1 MSYPRAT
8 VSWSRPNVP
17 LIQGDERFTYKA
29 DVLDHVR
36 VLATIT
42 ISALRRQDN
51 GTYTCSAKNDRDMLM
66 AQQDVVVLEPAEISV
81 DSVEALDSR
90 TALLRWSLEYKGNL
104 PIKRYH
110 LQMKNYSTGGADW
123 LDMDDKIPSNA
134 TSYTVRYLAPA
145 VTYGFQLAAVNEAGH
160 SNWEAKNLTMPA
172 DVPPKITWVQMMAS
186 TNETLLFGWRRPSHD
201 NGAEITNYIVQLS
214 QHEKV
219 VANETL
225 NVAAPSERQNY
236 IFIFVGLEPGE
247 CYAFQVQA
255 CSQIGCGSWSEELD
269 ATTSDGMAD
278 PPENVQMRCYHD
290 NTQNLNYVV
299 ITWDVPK
306 NVRGSVQAYNVTLQ
320 GDALYRNGSGHL
332 VRDNFR
338 EFTEVHKENLV
349 FKSTVRPNTN
359 YSVKICTINKA
370 GCGHSSNPNDK
381 AKCNSPPSVP
391 SWMPNFELSTID
403 GIDKCRQLKLH
414 LHRISERNGFIRCYK
429 VILIKLAKG
438 DNLSSLPKNPVENN
452 LTSYED
458 VHQSGA
464 VRGAYLAEAFDHE
477 NFASEVVLGDEEFS
491 LCDPRSEPPFR
502 VRRSS
507 QEEVEEEERT
517 LRIYDGS
524 LDPDTNYSG
533 YVEVQVWGPDGQ
545 ILAKQSEYF
554 KPAQTSKCS
563 LSSSGSSAG
572 TAPPVRPTDSPMT
585 FLFGVICG
593 TILVVIVLILVIC
606 LIRRRNSCPYDGEE
620 GEHLGLTALLRRTV
634 HRSTH
639 LPRGSHLSK
648 LPYFGPIAAE
658 ELPAAYAEKH
668 LDTDLLF
675 RTEFEALPD
684 IFRDRTTTA
693 SDSCENACKNRYHE
707 IKAFDQTR
715 IRLSSDLDI
724 PGSDYINAN
733 FVEGYRE
740 KKLYICA
747 QAPLKHT
754 ICDFWRMIWQQG
766 VSVIV
771 MLTGLEENGDEKCAQ
786 YWSDGKSLE
795 VGYFS
800 VTLISFKKCSDY
812 ILRTLLLKCSKN
824 QEVCQREI
832 LHFHFLMWSDFL
844 SPGQPSWLLRFIKR
858 VNEHYSSDR
867 GPLLV
872 HCSEGVGRTGT
883 YVAIDSLRQQLDD
896 EGIVDI
902 FSFTSNLRYHRNHLI
917 RTLEEYMFVYRA
929 LMEHAQFGDTELEL
943 HHLRDHYELLKGKVR
958 DNCRT
963 GLEVEF
969 EKLND
974 VFEEPKTYCVGAWEI
989 NRCKNRYECIIPYDM
1004 NRVILLP
1011 SIADQSSYINA
1022 SHIQGYYRSLSF
1034 IITQDPLPQT
1044 ICDFWRMVKEQHI
1057 TTLVML
1063 SEVGPDLNKCPQYW
1077 PDECHEEIYETVRVK
1092 LKSSS
1097 QTSHYILRQFIV
1109 TDVEDE
1115 QKHLMSQFQLINWS
1129 SCGSGVPENL
1139 SSLIVAIEHVQQ
1151 HHNSQ
1156 ISTGP
1161 ITVHCSGGGD
1171 RSGIYVALSDLI
1183 EQARC
1188 DERADVFQTTKY
1200 ARAQRHCLLQTLEQ
1214 YDFLYRG
1221 LIHYVERY
1229 NLCNL
1234 GDTPL

>member
-1 MSYPRAT
+1 
-8 VSWSRPNVP
+8 
-17 LIQGDERFTYKA
+17 
-29 DVLDHVR
+29 
-36 VLATIT
+36 
-42 ISALRRQDN
+42 
-51 GTYTCSAKNDRDMLM
+51 
-66 AQQDVVVLEPAEISV
+66 
-81 DSVEALDSR
+81 
-90 TALLRWSLEYKGNL
+90 
-104 PIKRYH
+104 
-110 LQMKNYSTGGADW
+110 
-123 LDMDDKIPSNA
+123 
-134 TSYTVRYLAPA
+134 
-145 VTYGFQLAAVNEAGH
+145 
-160 SNWEAKNLTMPA
+160 
-172 DVPPKITWVQMMAS
+172 MAS
-186 TNETLLFGWRRPSHD
+186 TNETLLFGWRRPTHD
-201 NGAEITNYIVQLS
+201 NGAEISHYVVQLS
-214 QHEKV
+214 QQQKLV
-219 VANETL
+219 SNETL
-225 NVAAPSERQNY
+225 PVLPSERQNY

-247 CYAFQVQA
+247 CYAFQVQP
-255 CSQIGCGSWSEELD
+255 CSQIGCGSWSDELD

-278 PPENVQMRCYHD
+278 PPENIEMRCFHD
-290 NTQNLNYVV
+290 NTQNINYVV
-299 ITWDVPK
+299 VTWDSPK
-306 NVRGSVQAYNVTLQ
+306 NVRGSVQAYNVTLE
-320 GDALYRNGSGHL
+320 GEARYRNASGQ
-332 VRDNFR
+332 VVTDTFQ
-338 EFTEVHKENLV
+338 EFNEVQKENKV

-359 YSVKICTINKA
+359 YTVKICTVNKA
-370 GCGHSSNPNDK
+370 GCGHLSTLTEK
-381 AKCNSPPSVP
+381 AKCVSPPSVP
-391 SWMPNFELSTID
+391 SSMPEFKLNAME
-403 GIDKCRQLKLH
+403 GHEKCRQLTLKLQKV
-414 LHRISERNGFIRCYK
+414 SERNGFIRCYR
-429 VILIKLAKG
+429 VIVIKLAKG
-438 DNLSSLPKNPVENN
+438 ETISILPRNPHEVN
-452 LTSYED
+452 LTSYEG
-458 VHQSGA
+458 VHQNGA
-464 VRGAYLAEAFDHE
+464 GGGAYLAEAFDND
-477 NFASEVVLGDEEFS
+477 NFESEVILGDGEFS
-491 LCDPRSEPPFR
+491 LCDPRSGPPFR
-502 VRRSS
+502 IRRSTE
-507 QEEVEEEERT
+507 EEVEEEERT
-517 LRIYDGS
+517 LRVYDGS

-533 YVEVQVWGPDGQ
+533 FVEVQVWGPDGQ

-554 KPAQTSKCS
+554 KPVQTSS

-593 TILVVIVLILVIC
+593 TILVVLVLILVIC
-606 LIRRRNSCPYDGEE
+606 LIRRRNSCPYDGDD

-634 HRSTH
+634 HRSSH
-639 LPRGSHLSK
+639 LARGSHLSK

-658 ELPAAYAEKH
+658 ELPAVYAEKH

-675 RTEFEALPD
+675 RSEFEALPD
-684 IFRDRTTTA
+684 VFRDRTTTA
-693 SDSCENACKNRYHE
+693 SDCIDNVCKNRYPE
-707 IKAFDQTR
+707 VKAYDQTR

-747 QAPLKHT
+747 QAPLKNT
-754 ICDFWRMIWQQG
+754 VCDFWRMVWQQG

-771 MLTGLEENGDEKCAQ
+771 MLTGLEENGEEKCAQ
-786 YWSDGKSLE
+786 YWSDSKSLE
-795 VGYFS
+795 VSYFS

-824 QEVCQREI
+824 EEVCQREV

-858 VNEHYSSDR
+858 VNEHYTGDR

-883 YVAIDSLRQQLDD
+883 YVAIDSLIEQLDA

-902 FSFTSNLRYHRNHLI
+902 FSFVTHLRYHRNHLI

-969 EKLND
+969 E
-974 VFEEPKTYCVGAWEI
+974 
-989 NRCKNRYECIIPYDM
+989 
-1004 NRVILLP
+1004 
-1011 SIADQSSYINA
+1011 
-1022 SHIQGYYRSLSF
+1022 GYYRSLSF

-1044 ICDFWRMVKEQHI
+1044 IWDFWRMVKEQHI

-1063 SEVGPDLNKCPQYW
+1063 SELGPDLNKCPQYW
-1077 PDECHEEIYETVRVK
+1077 PDENEEEIYETVKVK

-1097 QTSHYILRQFIV
+1097 QTSHYILRQFVV
-1109 TDVEDE
+1109 TDLEDE
-1115 QKHLMSQFQLINWS
+1115 QKHMLSQFQLINWS
-1129 SCGSGVPENL
+1129 SCGGGVPENL

-1151 HHNSQ
+1151 YHNSQ
-1156 ISTGP
+1156 LSTGP

-1188 DERADVFQTTKY
+1188 DERVDVFQTTKY

-1234 GDTPL
+1234 GDTQL

>member
-1 MSYPRAT
+1 
-8 VSWSRPNVP
+8 
-17 LIQGDERFTYKA
+17 
-29 DVLDHVR
+29 
-36 VLATIT
+36 
-42 ISALRRQDN
+42 
-51 GTYTCSAKNDRDMLM
+51 MLF
-66 AQQDVVVLEPAEISV
+66 EPAEISV

-110 LQMKNYSTGGADW
+110 LQMKNYSTAGGSADW
-123 LDMDDKIPSNA
+123 LDMDDKIPANA

-201 NGAEITNYIVQLS
+201 NGAEISNYVVQLS
-214 QHEKV
+214 QEQKV

-225 NVAAPSERQNY
+225 PVLPSEKQNY

-255 CSQIGCGSWSEELD
+255 CSTIGCGSWSDELD
-269 ATTSDGMAD
+269 AITADGMAD
-278 PPENVQMRCYHD
+278 PPENVEMRCFHD
-290 NTQNLNYVV
+290 STLNYVV
-299 ITWDVPK
+299 VTWDTPK
-306 NVRGSVQAYNVTLQ
+306 NARGSVQAYNITLE
-320 GDALYRNGSGHL
+320 GNTRYRNDSGFI
-332 VRDNFR
+332 VPDNFE
-338 EFTEVHKENLV
+338 EFNEVPKESQV
-349 FKSTVRPNTN
+349 FKRTVRPNTK
-359 YSVKICTINKA
+359 YAVKVCTVNRA
-370 GCGHSSNPNDK
+370 GCGPVSRSTDKSS
-381 AKCNSPPSVP
+381 CISPPSVP
-391 SWMPNFELSTID
+391 AWMPDFELGTLE
-403 GIDKCRQLKLH
+403 GPEKCRQLRLKLQ
-414 LHRISERNGFIRCYK
+414 RVSERNGFIRCYR
-429 VILIKLAKG
+429 VVVIKLGKG
-438 DNLSSLPKNPVENN
+438 DSISTLPQNPHYIN
-452 LTSYED
+452 LTSYEE
-458 VHQSGA
+458 VHQETDN
-464 VRGAYLAEAFDHE
+464 RGAYLAEAFDSE
-477 NFASEVVLGDEEFS
+477 NFSSEVVIGDGEFS

-502 VRRSS
+502 LRRST
-507 QEEVEEEERT
+507 EEEIEEEERT
-517 LRIYDGS
+517 LRVYDGA

-572 TAPPVRPTDSPMT
+572 TAPPVRPADSPMT

-593 TILVVIVLILVIC
+593 TILVVLVLILVIC
-606 LIRRRNSCPYDGEE
+606 LIRRRNSCPYDGDD

-634 HRSTH
+634 HRSSH
-639 LPRGSHLSK
+639 LARGSHLAK

-658 ELPAAYAEKH
+658 ELPAVYAEKH

-675 RTEFEALPD
+675 RSEFEALPD
-684 IFRDRTTTA
+684 VFRDRSTTA
-693 SDSCENACKNRYHE
+693 SDCIENACKNRYPE
-707 IKAFDQTR
+707 IKAYDQTR
-715 IRLSSDLDI
+715 VRLSSDVDVV
-724 PGSDYINAN
+724 GSDYINAN
-733 FVEGYRE
+733 FIEGYKER
-740 KKLYICA
+740 KLYICA

-754 ICDFWRMIWQQG
+754 ISDFWRMIWQQG

-771 MLTGLEENGDEKCAQ
+771 MLTGLEENGEEKCAQ
-786 YWSDGKSLE
+786 YWSDGKPLE
-795 VGYFS
+795 ISYFS
-800 VTLISFKKCSDY
+800 VTLVSFKKCSDY
-812 ILRTLLLKCSKN
+812 ILRTLILKCSKN
-824 QEVCQREI
+824 EETCQREV

-858 VNEHYSSDR
+858 VNEHYSADR

-883 YVAIDSLRQQLDD
+883 YVAIDSLRQQLDE

-902 FSFTSNLRYHRNHLI
+902 FAFVTHLRYHRSHLI

-974 VFEEPKTYCVGAWEI
+974 VFEEPKTYCVGAWDV

-1011 SIADQSSYINA
+1011 SITDQSSYINA

-1044 ICDFWRMVKEQHI
+1044 IWDFWRMVKEQHI

-1063 SEVGPDLNKCPQYW
+1063 SELGPDLNKCPQYW
-1077 PDECHEEIYETVRVK
+1077 PNEEEEEIYETVRVK
-1092 LKSSS
+1092 LKSCSH
-1097 QTSHYILRQFIV
+1097 TSHYILRQFIV
-1109 TDVEDE
+1109 TDMEDD
-1115 QKHLMSQFQLINWS
+1115 QKHLLSQFQLVNWS
-1129 SCGSGVPENL
+1129 LCGSGVPDNL

-1151 HHNSQ
+1151 HYNNQPS
-1156 ISTGP
+1156 SGP

-1188 DERADVFQTTKY
+1188 DERVDVFQTTKY

-1229 NLCNL
+1229 NLCNM
-1234 GDTPL
+1234 GDTQL